1 MAGETHKSPF
11 PALFRVPNFRH
22 SFIGSRPNCRAAGM
36 AEIRT
41 FLPFTGDAANGASC
55 QKPTLNVRPSGIW
68 ERRKLGRLPPVSI
81 QAERFEKLT
90 FDRAVAGPAVTG
102 ISTLPRF
109 SIPDGCR
116 SFTRPRCLPS
126 LKREAGDQ
134 HQALMR

>member
-1 MAGETHKSPF
+1 MMRPF
-11 PALFRVPNFRH
+11 CKAM
-22 SFIGSRPNCRAAGM
+22 IG
-36 AEIRT
+36 T
-41 FLPFTGDAANGASC
+41 LLPFACGVSNGASC
-55 QKPTLNVRPSGIW
+55 QKPTLNVRPFGIW

-90 FDRAVAGPAVTG
+90 FDRAIAGPAVTG
-102 ISTLPRF
+102 IPTLPSF

-116 SFTRPRCLPS
+116 SFTRPRRLPS